1 MYELEVETFWSE
13 ELFPK
18 QYPQWRPPPQWS
30 RTLGILTD
38 GATSLYTEG
47 KCIDVLFAF
56 NFFFSCVGEVV
67 GDEFKDFVENSESL
81 SLELKMVESGMVETG
96 DDVVHVLPVTSGV
109 GARRSTIFV
118 RGSKNKVRVY
128 F

>member
-1 MYELEVETFWSE
+1 M
-13 ELFPK
+13 
-18 QYPQWRPPPQWS
+18 
-30 RTLGILTD
+30 
-38 GATSLYTEG
+38 
-47 KCIDVLFAF
+47 
-56 NFFFSCVGEVV
+56 V

-81 SLELKMVESGMVETG
+81 SLELMMVESGMVETG

-109 GARRSTIFV
+109 GVRRSTIFV